1 MAEEQKMQGFS
12 VSEHL
17 KQISIPLVTY
27 SLAAGLADSVAS
39 CGNQI
44 LCHLLTFPNRKPPFG
59 PLMSRQGIFFKLDHL
74 LVCGLE
80 EEMPGF
86 QLKCQLLLAQSG
98 VAF

>member
-1 MAEEQKMQGFS
+1 MPPPNLPKQKT
-12 VSEHL
+12 
-17 KQISIPLVTY
+17 SIWPLDVQ
-27 SLAAGLADSVAS
+27 ARD
-39 CGNQI
+39 
-44 LCHLLTFPNRKPPFG
+44 F
-59 PLMSRQGIFFKLDHL
+59 FFKLDHL